1 MKKKIR
7 CFFVDFWPGFDY
19 SYYFAFFLS
28 EYDVVIDKENP
39 DYLFYSCF
47 GNNHL
52 QYDRCIKIFYSGENA
67 IPDLNLCDYA
77 VSLSEIQCGDR
88 TFSLR
93 IPLFKGRNV
102 YWPELKPEKLLDRK
116 FCNFV
121 YSNNNCADPFREK
134 IFNALSKYKRIDS
147 GGAFLNNM
155 GGQVKDKQAFLK
167 EYKFTL
173 AIENSS
179 QPGYVTEKIFD
190 PFRAQSLPIYWG
202 SPSISSNYRSNSFV
216 NLMDFSS
223 IEEAVEEIIR
233 LDKDDTAYLEKIT
246 TPFWPYGDS
255 FEEFYDSENEK
266 IITFFRNI
274 FDQPF
279 EKACRRTEYGWV
291 KGYVGNLRKQFHSQK
306 LVILEKNKTYLKNF
320 VKKIVIR

>member
-1 MKKKIR
+1 MKNKIR
-7 CFFVDFWPGFDY
+7 CFFVDFWQGFDY
-19 SYYFAFFLS
+19 RYHLAFLLS
-28 EYDVVIDKENP
+28 DYDIVIDKENP

-47 GNNHL
+47 GYEHL
-52 QYDRCIKIFYSGENA
+52 RYDRCIKIFYSGENA

-88 TFSLR
+88 TLSLCV
-93 IPLFKGRNV
+93 PLLKGRDA
-102 YWPELKPEKLLDRK
+102 YQPELEPEKLPDRK

-121 YSNNNCADPFREK
+121 YSNNNCSDPFREK

-147 GGAFLNNM
+147 GGVFLNNM
-155 GGQVKDKQAFLK
+155 GGRVKDKQAFLK

-179 QPGYVTEKIFD
+179 QRGYVTEKIFD

-202 SPSISSNYRSNSFV
+202 SPSISSNYRLNSFV

-233 LDKDDTAYLEKIT
+233 LDKDDAAYLEKIT

-255 FEEFYDSENEK
+255 FEEFYDRENEK
-266 IITFFRNI
+266 RMAFFRNI
-274 FDQPF
+274 FDQPLD
-279 EKACRRTEYGWV
+279 KARRRTEYGWV
-291 KGYVGNLRKQFHSQK
+291 KGYVEDMRKQFHSPE
-306 LVILEKNKTYLKNF
+306 LVVLEEYKASMKAF
-320 VKKIVIR
+320 VKKMIRR

>member
-19 SYYFAFFLS
+19 SYHLAFLLS
-28 EYDVVIDKENP
+28 ENDIIIDKENP

-47 GNNHL
+47 GNRHL
-52 QYDRCIKIFYSGENA
+52 QYDRCIKIFYSFENA

-93 IPLFKGRNV
+93 IPLFKGRDV
-102 YWPELKPEKLLDRK
+102 YRPELEPEKLLDRK

-121 YSNNNCADPFREK
+121 YSNNYCADPFREK

-155 GGQVKDKQAFLK
+155 GGQIEDKQAFLK

-190 PFRAQSLPIYWG
+190 PFIAQSLPIYWG

-233 LDKDDTAYLEKIT
+233 LDQDDTAYLEKIT
-246 TPFWPYGDS
+246 TPFWSYGDS
-255 FEEFYDSENEK
+255 FEEFYNRENEK

-274 FDQPF
+274 FDQSL
-279 EKACRRTEYGWV
+279 EKARRRTEYGWV
-291 KGYVGNLRKQFHSQK
+291 KGYVENMRKQFHSPGVVLLERNK
-306 LVILEKNKTYLKNF
+306 NYFKKFVRKIILK
-320 VKKIVIR
+320 